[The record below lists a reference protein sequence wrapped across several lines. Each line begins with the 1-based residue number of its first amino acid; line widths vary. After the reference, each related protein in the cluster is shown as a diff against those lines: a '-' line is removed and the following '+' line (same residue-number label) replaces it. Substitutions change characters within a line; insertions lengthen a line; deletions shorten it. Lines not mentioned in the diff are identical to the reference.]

1 MDVVARIKE
10 KARADLK
17 SIVLP
22 EGTEERM
29 LRAAEVLVRDGL
41 CKPILLGAREEL
53 ESRAAALGCSLE
65 GVELVDPATDSR
77 RGAYVN
83 ALVEKR
89 KHKGVDAAKAAEL
102 LADPLYWAVMM
113 ISQGHADGEV
123 AGAISATG
131 DVLRPAFQIVKTKPG
146 ISLVSGAFIM
156 VHPNRDFG
164 DDGVMIFADCA
175 VNPTLDARQM
185 AEVAVA
191 SARTGAAL
199 AGMTPRVALLSFST
213 KGSATHPVVD
223 KVVEAT
229 RLAREMAPDLE
240 VDGEL
245 QADAALIP
253 AIGAKKA
260 PGSSVAGKA
269 NVLVFPDLQ
278 SGNIAYKLVQRLG
291 GAEAVGP
298 VLQGL
303 NAPINDLSRGC
314 SVDDV
319 VNTSAMAAVQAQF
332 AAREV

>member
-10 KARADLK
+10 KARSELK

-29 LRAAEVLVRDGL
+29 LRAAEILVRDGL
-41 CKPILLGAREEL
+41 CKPILVGPTAEVK
-53 ESRAAALGCSLE
+53 AAAASFGTSLD
-65 GVELVDPATDSR
+65 GVELVDPATDAR
-77 RGAYVN
+77 RPSYVA

-89 KHKGVDAAKAAEL
+89 KHKGLDEAGAEKL

-113 ISQGHADGEV
+113 IHQGHADGEV

-156 VHPNRDFG
+156 VHPNKDFG

-185 AEVAVA
+185 AEVAVT

-213 KGSATHPVVD
+213 KGSASHPDVE
-223 KVVEAT
+223 KVAEAT

-245 QADAALIP
+245 QADAAIIP

-260 PGSSVAGKA
+260 PGSTVAGRA

-278 SGNIAYKLVQRLG
+278 SGNIAYKLVQRMG

-314 SVDDV
+314 SVEDV

-332 AAREV
+332 AAK